1 MHTPNDHLPPPWRG
15 RNDFLCNDLPTSP
28 CTECGLVLVTGA
40 SGYIGGRLVPE
51 LVRRGYRVRVMV
63 RGDVVN
69 YQKIWPDTE
78 VVEGDALDVES
89 LKRAMVD
96 VFAAYY
102 LIHSLVLGPTE
113 FAETDLKAARNFC
126 QAADESNLK
135 RIIYLGGLG
144 SSGDCGSANKSL
156 EPPLQNHGD
165 LSNHLNSRNQ
175 VSCELA
181 KSRVPL
187 TTLRASV
194 IVGSG
199 SASFE
204 IIKNLARHLR
214 IVPLPRWAKNSCQ
227 PIGIRDVV
235 KYLVGVME
243 SPLAAGQVFDVG
255 GPEKLTYAEM
265 MKIVWEILQK
275 PHRTINIP
283 INGTRFFGY
292 VASLLTPVPAP
303 ITQCLFDSLVHD
315 TVCQCNTIRL
325 VVPFEPLSYREALIR
340 ALNREE
346 QDLVASRW
354 SDSYPPAHELKVKL
368 HQLRQPPRFRAHYEL
383 ETETPAED
391 LFAAI
396 TAIGGNNGWFKG
408 NWMWRVRG
416 LIDRLFFGVGMT
428 RGRRSSKELRVYDV
442 IDVWRVED
450 LQTDQRLLLR
460 AEMRMPGH
468 AWLEFKIDKIVNP
481 SDNNASCNN
490 LAEKNLLGITAHYA
504 TKRLGGH
511 IYWRFFQPFHW
522 YIFDRLLTQ
531 LDARAQLLGKS
542 VD

>member
-1 MHTPNDHLPPPWRG
+1 MHKSDDHLPPPWRG
-15 RNDFLCNDLPTSP
+15 RDEYRCRDLPTSP
-28 CTECGLVLVTGA
+28 CTENGLILVTGA

-51 LVRRGYRVRVMV
+51 LLRRGYKVRVMV
-63 RGDVVN
+63 RGDVLN

-78 VVEGDALDVES
+78 VVQGDALDVQS
-89 LKRAMVD
+89 LKRALEGVC
-96 VFAAYY
+96 AAYY
-102 LIHSLVLGPTE
+102 LIHSLVLGPAE
-113 FAETDLKAARNFC
+113 FAETDLKAAQNFR
-126 QAADESNLK
+126 QAADESQLK
-135 RIIYLGGLG
+135 RLIYLGGLG
-144 SSGDCGSANKSL
+144 TSGNCGSVNKSL
-156 EPPLQNHGD
+156 ETSIPNTDG

-204 IIKNLARHLR
+204 IIKNLAHRLR
-214 IVPLPRWAKNSCQ
+214 IVPLPRWAKNHCQ
-227 PIGIRDVV
+227 PIGIRDVI

-243 SPLAAGQVFDVG
+243 SPLATGQVFDVG
-255 GPEKLTYAEM
+255 GPEKLTYAQM

-275 PHRTINIP
+275 PHHTINVP
-283 INGTRFFGY
+283 FNGTRFFGY

-315 TVCQCNTIRL
+315 TVCQCSAIRI
-325 VVPFEPLSYREALIR
+325 VVPFEPLSYREALVR

-346 QDLVASRW
+346 QDLVATRW

-383 ETETPAED
+383 ETQASAED
-391 LFAAI
+391 LFAAF

-416 LIDRLFFGVGMT
+416 LIDRLIFGVGMT

-442 IDVWRVED
+442 IDFWRVED
-450 LQTDQRLLLR
+450 LQSNQRLLLR

-468 AWLEFKIDKIVNP
+468 AWLEFTINP
-481 SDNNASCNN
+481 VENSANT
-490 LAEKNLLGITAHYA
+490 NLLGITAHYA
-504 TKRLGGH
+504 TKRLGGFL
-511 IYWRFFQPFHW
+511 YWRFFQPFHW
-522 YIFDRLLTQ
+522 YIFDRLLIQ
-531 LDARAQLLGKS
+531 LEAKARTLGQGE
-542 VD
+542 